1 MLRNQKIVL
10 TGANSG
16 IGLEFLR
23 IVSAEKSNTVLAA
36 DIRSDNLTG
45 FGANVVPFICDI
57 SSQEGVDAL
66 FEKAAEVL
74 GDITLFY
81 ANAGFAYFEV
91 MRRPDWDRTRRIFET
106 NVFSPLYSF
115 QKYAAFLAGRPG
127 RFAVSISAMGK
138 MAMPGYALY
147 SATKFALH
155 GFYQAARLEMPA
167 NLRLTCLYPV
177 ATNTAFFKT
186 ANPGKYDKPFPMQS
200 ARLVAEKMAKGLEK
214 GKKSV
219 VPCKLFTL
227 SSVLFAV
234 LPFTRTLYWKREKAK
249 LDRLLASEGVTG
261 TGGLT
266 RDKMKEERYHEKD

>member
-1 MLRNQKIVL
+1 MLRNQKMVL

-23 IVSAEKSNTVLAA
+23 IVSAEPDNTILAA
-36 DIRSDNLTG
+36 DIRSDALAA
-45 FGANVVPFICDI
+45 FGANVIPFVCDI
-57 SSQEGVDAL
+57 SSKEGVDAL

-127 RFAVSISAMGK
+127 HFAVSISAMGK

-155 GFYQAARLEMPA
+155 GFYQAARLEKPD

-177 ATNTAFFKT
+177 ATNTAFFQT

-200 ARLVAEKMAKGLEK
+200 AQLVAKKMAKGLDQ

-227 SSVLFAV
+227 SSVLFAL
-234 LPFTRTLYWKREKAK
+234 LPFMRTLYWKMEKAK
-249 LDRLLASEGVTG
+249 LARLLASQ
-261 TGGLT
+261 GG
-266 RDKMKEERYHEKD
+266 DAAGA